1 MMPTRFKL
9 ILLVLFTFIFAQ
21 CVSKKKYDNLL
32 AEKVKLEADKQLV
45 EEQLVHAQNEITTLT
60 EQTNKLNQ
68 QLRALQNDTLLLRT
82 DNERLR
88 VAYEELNESYER
100 LLANYNRL
108 LANSAAETGTLSKQ
122 LADKEL
128 QLSDLERGLNEMRQ
142 KLFARE
148 KEVMQLSVAVEQR
161 EKKLQELESK
171 LAEQE
176 KAVQQLRHAVS
187 DALLGFKEKDLS
199 VQIKNGKVYVS
210 LSDQLLFKSGKYNLE
225 SNQGIEVLKKLAQ
238 VLQNNP
244 EINVMVEGHT
254 DDVPVASGT
263 AGLRDNWDLSVLR
276 ATSVANQLIAEG
288 VGGQRIVASGRSKY
302 VPLENAK
309 TPEARQ
315 KNRRTEII
323 LTPKLD
329 ELFQIIQHN

>member
-1 MMPTRFKL
+1 MKT
-9 ILLVLFTFIFAQ
+9 IQVLLFLLFTFVFVQ

-32 AEKVKLEADKQLV
+32 AEKVKLEADKQIV
-45 EEQLVHAQNEITTLT
+45 EEQLVQAQNEIAMLT
-60 EQTNKLNQ
+60 EQINKFTQ
-68 QLRALQNDTLLLRT
+68 QLRDLQNDTLSLKT
-82 DNERLR
+82 DNQRLSA
-88 VAYEELNESYER
+88 AYEELNESYER

-108 LANSAAETGTLSKQ
+108 LSNSAKESGNLTKQ

-148 KEVMQLSVAVEQR
+148 KEVMQLSVDVEQR

-171 LAEQE
+171 LAEKE
-176 KAVQQLRHAVS
+176 KAVQQLRNAVNN
-187 DALLGFKEKDLS
+187 ALLGFKEKDLS

-210 LSDQLLFKSGKYNLE
+210 LSDQLLFKSGKFTLE
-225 SNQGIEVLKKLAQ
+225 SNQGIAVIKKLAQ
-238 VLQNNP
+238 VLKNNP
-244 EINVMVEGHT
+244 DINIMVEGHT
-254 DDVPVASGT
+254 DDVPVAAGT
-263 AGLRDNWDLSVLR
+263 QNIRDNWDLSALR
-276 ATSVANQLIAEG
+276 ATSIANQLVAEG
-288 VGGQRIVASGRSKY
+288 VAGHRIIASGRSKY
-302 VPLENAK
+302 LPIENAK